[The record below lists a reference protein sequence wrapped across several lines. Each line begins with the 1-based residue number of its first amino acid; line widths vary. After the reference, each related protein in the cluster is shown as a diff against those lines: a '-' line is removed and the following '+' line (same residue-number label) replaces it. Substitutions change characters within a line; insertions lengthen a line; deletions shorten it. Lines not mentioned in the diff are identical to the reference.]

1 MPKIIIKKIILDS
14 ARESRNLVQ
23 PYCQDYIAVDDNQ
36 KGYKVID
43 THQEG
48 YRVIDTHQEGYNRH
62 QGDYRASNHN
72 QGDYRAATNQAEGF
86 NEEDNV
92 EYYDLGARPKY
103 NSAVHSQVIY

>member
-1 MPKIIIKKIILDS
+1 MSKIIITKLILDS

-23 PYCQDYIAVDDNQ
+23 PYYQDYIPVDDNQ
-36 KGYKVID
+36 K
-43 THQEG
+43 G

-62 QGDYRASNHN
+62 QGDYRAANNH
-72 QGDYRAATNQAEGF
+72 QGDYRAANNQAEVF

-103 NSAVHSQVIY
+103 NVAAHTQVIH